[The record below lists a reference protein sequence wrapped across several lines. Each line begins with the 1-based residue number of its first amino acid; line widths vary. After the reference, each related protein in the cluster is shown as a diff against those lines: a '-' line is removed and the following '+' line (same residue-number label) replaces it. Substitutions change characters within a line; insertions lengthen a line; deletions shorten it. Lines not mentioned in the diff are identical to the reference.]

1 MKKVLALA
9 CCILAA
15 AIASGADW
23 VYDSASG
30 TVSDGVWTFGATLG
44 TGGKLQVNPVIAGP
58 DVVTPLDFSKPVTDG
73 NGTDLVFNHFWRTF
87 YTTYVNKQSVVG
99 ELTLPSEG
107 YTTLTESF
115 AGCTNAT
122 GTIVLAASLGSTG
135 LGGSVFSG
143 CKKLVIVGSSI
154 PSTTTVIQPST
165 FRECKIQGDVELP
178 GVQTIHNNAFYGSDI
193 GSVLFGPDLTK
204 LGTQGSD
211 RDGPLRNCT
220 SLTNVTFDS
229 GSTVTICGARLFYG
243 CSALKELDLTA
254 VGRIE
259 QTGSNDNHAHFYHC
273 TALKKITFGS
283 KLEYLDGR
291 AFCGA
296 TALSEVVFRGP
307 PPADLVNTY
316 LYGIGDREVTT
327 YVILDEN
334 ATDYNYA
341 TAKAQW
347 DALTAGGT
355 INDIDSTWAA
365 AYVGDVSP
373 VNRPLLIYSVPHV
386 SITATKDADEGLGVI
401 GSFTVSRGEGESVA
415 ANLEVSYTVAGTAVA
430 GQTYGTL
437 SGSVT
442 IPSGATSTTIE
453 VVPLDDP
460 ATTSNTTVV
469 VTLSDGDYEIVTGRK
484 TATVNVIN
492 GVFPGWTYTITG
504 NNSGTMSKGDW
515 SFAAT
520 HSGQAL
526 TVGAVTTW
534 PDEISDL
541 DFSPIVV
548 GSDGN
553 AYTIVGLNITGLG
566 HSSTTT
572 EPGSRL
578 GRLVLPGE
586 GLTSIGAPN
595 NSWVFAKCTNAYGA
609 ITFPTTVNFICG
621 GAFAYTPIEGDVY
634 LPSLVKLDTAV
645 FWSTK
650 ITSATFGPALTTS
663 PGANTR
669 GPFASCLCLTNVV
682 FDPNSQVNFDAQG
695 ATFYNCTALT
705 DLDLSCVTNIA
716 PGSYPRFQ
724 GCTSLTNITF
734 GAGLKQIPGGEFRGA
749 TALQSIHFKGAAPLI
764 IDNQKMFYGVGSSQT
779 ITTYVSV
786 KFADVKNS
794 AGLSWNDYVDGGILG
809 KTSTHWKGAYLY
821 DDADA
826 THFPLLRIDSNAL
839 VIFVR

>member
-1 MKKVLALA
+1 MNAKQITLA
-9 CCILAA
+9 CCVFAA
-15 AIASGADW
+15 TVVFGADW
-23 VYDSASG
+23 VYDSVTG
-30 TVSDGVWTFGATLG
+30 TVSDGVWTFGATFSN
-44 TGGKLQVNPVIAGP
+44 GGKLQVNPVIAGP

-73 NGTDLVFNHFWRTF
+73 NGTDLYFNHFWRTF
-87 YTTYVNKQSVVG
+87 YTTNVDKRSVVG
-99 ELTLPSEG
+99 ELTLPING
-107 YTTLTESF
+107 YTILTESF
-115 AGCTNAT
+115 AGCANAT
-122 GTIVLAASLGSTG
+122 GTIVFSPSLNN

-143 CKKLVIVGSSI
+143 CNNIVVVGSSI
-154 PSTTTVIQPST
+154 PSAVTVIQPST
-165 FRECKIQGDVELP
+165 FSGCKFQGDVELP
-178 GVQTIHNNAFYGSDI
+178 GVQTVHNNAFNGSGV
-193 GSVLFGPDLTK
+193 GSVVFGPSLSE
-204 LGTQGSD
+204 LGTLSSD
-211 RDGPLRNCT
+211 RSGPFVNCAN
-220 SLTNVTFDS
+220 LTNVVFDPA
-229 GSTVTICGARLFYG
+229 STVTIGGAQLFYG

-254 VGRIE
+254 VSRVE
-259 QTGSNDNHAHFYHC
+259 QKGSNDNHAHFYHC

-365 AYVGDVSP
+365 AYVGNVSLA
-373 VNRPLLIYSVPHV
+373 NRPLLLYSVTHV
-386 SITATKDADEGLGVI
+386 SIAATKDADEGLGVV

-415 ANLEVSYTVAGTAVA
+415 ANLEVNYTVGGTAVA
-430 GQTYGTL
+430 GQTYGAL

-442 IPSGATSTTIE
+442 IPAGSTSITVQ
-453 VVPLDDP
+453 VVPFNDP
-460 ATTSNTTVV
+460 TTTSNTTVV
-469 VTLSDGDYEIVTGRK
+469 VTLANGEYEIVAGHE

-492 GVFPGWTYTITG
+492 GVFPGWTYTITE
-504 NNSGTMSKGDW
+504 NNSGTMSKGGW

-526 TVGAVTTW
+526 TVGAVTAW

-553 AYTIVGLNITGLG
+553 VYTIVGLNITGLG

-586 GLTSIGAPN
+586 GLTSIGAAN
-595 NSWVFAKCTNAYGA
+595 NSWVFALCTNAYGV

-645 FWSTK
+645 FWNTK
-650 ITSATFGPALTTS
+650 ITSAKFGPALKTS

-682 FDPNSQVNFDAQG
+682 FDPNSKVNFDAQG

-786 KFADVKNS
+786 KFASVTNS
-794 AGLSWNDYVDGGILG
+794 AGLCWNDYVDGGSLG
-809 KTSTHWKGAYLY
+809 KTSTHWAGSYLY
-821 DDADA
+821 DGADPG
-826 THFPLLRIDSNAL
+826 HFPLLRIDSNAL

>member
-1 MKKVLALA
+1 MNVKQITLA
-9 CCILAA
+9 CCVFAA
-15 AIASGADW
+15 TVAFGADW
-23 VYDSASG
+23 VYDSG
-30 TVSDGVWTFGATLG
+30 FVTDGVWKFTANLG
-44 TGGKLQVNPVIAGP
+44 GNKLNVAYVQDGP
-58 DVVTPLDFSKPVTDG
+58 SELAPLDFSKPVTDG
-73 NGTDLVFNHFWRTF
+73 SGTELIFNQFWRTINNNG
-87 YTTYVNKQSVVG
+87 TYASRVG
-99 ELTLPSEG
+99 ELTLPSN
-107 YTTLTESF
+107 YTRIDDSAF
-115 AGCTNAT
+115 SGCVNAT
-122 GTIVLAASLGSTG
+122 GTIEFTSELKE
-135 LGGSVFSG
+135 LGGNAFNNCKNLVFDPAGFPEGLKTIGGGAFRKSSIQGDLMLTHVENVGAGAFAETGIGSVTLG
-143 CKKLVIVGSSI
+143 PDIETIDNHAGSSI
-154 PSTTTVIQPST
+154 I
-165 FRECKIQGDVELP
+165 
-178 GVQTIHNNAFYGSDI
+178 GVFQS
-193 GSVLFGPDLTK
+193 
-204 LGTQGSD
+204 
-211 RDGPLRNCT
+211 CT
-220 SLTNVTFDS
+220 SLTNVVFDPAS
-229 GSTVTICGARLFYG
+229 SVTITHGWLFYG
-243 CSALKELDLTA
+243 CTALEEIDLSAVA
-254 VGRIE
+254 HIE
-259 QTGSNDNHAHFYHC
+259 QTGDGNAHFGGC
-273 TALKKITFGS
+273 TSLKKVTFGS
-283 KLEYLDGR
+283 KLNYLDGR
-291 AFCGA
+291 IFNGA
-296 TALSEVVFRGP
+296 STLSKVFFKGP
-307 PPADLVNTY
+307 PPETITNTY
-316 LYGIGDREVTT
+316 LYGIGNREVTT

-442 IPSGATSTTIE
+442 IPAGSASATIE
-453 VVPLDDP
+453 IVPFDDP
-460 ATTSNTTVV
+460 DTTSDSTVA
-469 VTLSDGDYEIVTGRK
+469 VTLSSGDYEIVAGHG
-484 TATVNVIN
+484 TATVNVID
-492 GVFPGWTYTITG
+492 GVFPGWTYAITG
-504 NNSGTMSKGDW
+504 SNSGTMSKGGW
-515 SFAAT
+515 TFSAT

-526 TVGAVTTW
+526 TVGAVTAW

-609 ITFPTTVNFICG
+609 ITIPSTVTFICG

-650 ITSATFGPALTTS
+650 ITSATFGSALKTS

-682 FDPNSQVNFDAQG
+682 FDPNSQVNLDAQG

-716 PGSYPRFQ
+716 PSSYPRFQ

-734 GAGLKQIPGGEFRGA
+734 GAGLKQIPGGEFKGA

-764 IDNQKMFYGVGSSQT
+764 IDNKKMFDGVNSSQT
-779 ITTYVSV
+779 ITTYVRGRARN
-786 KFADVKNS
+786 KENS
-794 AGLSWNDYVDGGILG
+794 AGKCWNDYADGGTIWTRNTYWSPDQLF
-809 KTSTHWKGAYLY
+809 SGA
-821 DDADA
+821 DK
-826 THFPLLRIDSNAL
+826 THFPLICEPGDVGGIIIELR
-839 VIFVR
+839 